1 MLETV
6 YVGDNFEMFM
16 ADSLHWSHQHEES
29 HQYNDSATSI
39 LKPNESRL
47 QIRDTNRSVRC

>member
-16 ADSLHWSHQHEES
+16 ADSLHWSHLHKES